1 MVRDLTIK
9 VALRVMQQAIKEV
22 KSWND
27 NLKMDG
33 SKFVTGMWKL
43 ILISTKRFFRKRSEM
58 IRLGTV
64 VLIRWLVANNELR
77 FVLTQNSFALTN
89 NNEKQK
95 QASKNS
101 NNMMHVLF
109 LLAMTIMIVQCII
122 TLLSHFQVHL
132 RNRLQELS
140 ACFAFFHNQNSM
152 AELFL
157 LFQFLAWNFEFLLWK
172 SFLPNRFCEY
182 SNWGNAKS
190 WFH

>member
-77 FVLTQNSFALTN
+77 FVLTQNFFALTN
-89 NNEKQK
+89 NNEKLK

-140 ACFAFFHNQNSM
+140 ACFAFFH
-152 AELFL
+152 
-157 LFQFLAWNFEFLLWK
+157 K
-172 SFLPNRFCEY
+172 
-182 SNWGNAKS
+182 
-190 WFH
+190 